1 MFYHLAARQFR
12 VCFSWCQEVWTSLCQ
27 RLSQD
32 RSKQSKNAVA
42 AWLHTLNLASWRGF
56 SWSVI
61 LFLDLPRIRLDGLK
75 STTVGLLVLCGGGEG
90 NQRQHRK
97 GREQW
102 QWSWVLEWTMSTSF
116 LLFTAFY
123 IIFPHFN
130 YILTY
135 LTNISPKKCW
145 GKTFGVSS
153 ASLECGGHCWVPVQ
167 PQGHLLGTDT
177 DPKDH
182 LSWRLVRLVLRI
194 FLVSI
199 W

>member
-1 MFYHLAARQFR
+1 MVLPCFTIWLLGNLGSVFLDAKKYEP
-12 VCFSWCQEVWTSLCQ
+12 VCASACRKIV
-27 RLSQD
+27 
-32 RSKQSKNAVA
+32 QSNPRMQ
-42 AWLHTLNLASWRGF
+42 LQHGYLASWRGF

-61 LFLDLPRIRLDGLK
+61 LFLDLPRILLDGLK

-102 QWSWVLEWTMSTSF
+102 QWSWVLEWVMSTSF

-135 LTNISPKKCW
+135 LTNISPKKC
-145 GKTFGVSS
+145 
-153 ASLECGGHCWVPVQ
+153 
-167 PQGHLLGTDT
+167 
-177 DPKDH
+177 
-182 LSWRLVRLVLRI
+182 
-194 FLVSI
+194 
-199 W
+199 